1 MKNTLKVIIF
11 IGTRPEAIKLA
22 PVIEQ
27 LKALE
32 QCCVTV
38 CSTGQHKTMLQQ
50 VLTQFNITVDFSF
63 DVMTENQTL
72 NALSSIMLGQIDE
85 LLQSEQPDWVIV
97 QGDTT
102 TAMIAALASFN
113 RGVKVAHVEAGL
125 RSGNMHSPWPEEG
138 NRRLITAV
146 ASHHFAPTQAAKLA
160 LESENIQQ
168 SMITVTGNTVID
180 ALMKTCQNLSDSR
193 SVKHHFDQ
201 RYQFLDQQKR
211 LILVTGHRRENWGD
225 VQRDLFVTLKRIVQE
240 FGVEI
245 IYPVH
250 LNPNVTKNAT
260 SILGDTPGVHLIEP
274 VEYSELVYLMQRCYL
289 IITDSGGIQEEAPSL
304 GKPVLVTRSETERKE
319 GIVSGS
325 AILVGTDSSV
335 LIDNTSR
342 LLNDSL
348 FYQRCSDVKN
358 PYGDGHA
365 SKRIADFMKQLIEQ
379 KELVGGVA

>member
-32 QCCVTV
+32 HCCVTV

-125 RSGNMHSPWPEEG
+125 RSGN
-138 NRRLITAV
+138 II
-146 ASHHFAPTQAAKLA
+146 F
-160 LESENIQQ
+160 
-168 SMITVTGNTVID
+168 
-180 ALMKTCQNLSDSR
+180 
-193 SVKHHFDQ
+193 
-201 RYQFLDQQKR
+201 FLDAYQMLLHLR
-211 LILVTGHRRENWGD
+211 NPCRR
-225 VQRDLFVTLKRIVQE
+225 
-240 FGVEI
+240 
-245 IYPVH
+245 
-250 LNPNVTKNAT
+250 
-260 SILGDTPGVHLIEP
+260 
-274 VEYSELVYLMQRCYL
+274 
-289 IITDSGGIQEEAPSL
+289 
-304 GKPVLVTRSETERKE
+304 
-319 GIVSGS
+319 
-325 AILVGTDSSV
+325 
-335 LIDNTSR
+335 
-342 LLNDSL
+342 
-348 FYQRCSDVKN
+348 FY
-358 PYGDGHA
+358 
-365 SKRIADFMKQLIEQ
+365 
-379 KELVGGVA
+379 